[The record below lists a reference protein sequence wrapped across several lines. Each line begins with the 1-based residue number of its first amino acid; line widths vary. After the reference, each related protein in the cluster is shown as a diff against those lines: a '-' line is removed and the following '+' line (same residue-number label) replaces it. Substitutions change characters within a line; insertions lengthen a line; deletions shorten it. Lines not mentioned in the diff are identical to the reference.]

1 MQDKR
6 TDFSYQQNQ
15 RSCSTLRLWL
25 WRPLSQQLMQK
36 IDHQEASRRRLQ
48 RKKAWI
54 GSDLNSPARAR
65 VLQRGRNGSETEK
78 SPRAS
83 ERICWH
89 PDRARGLVRAC
100 MQAAN
105 RARSE
110 GVLAMDE
117 QGTTTTGRWGGEGR
131 GMPKL
136 GREVGVRDGTSLWL
150 ARAHSLAEHAP
161 RQPQLWLA

>member
-1 MQDKR
+1 MLLFRAEIFFTQTHLSAFLKMASQYG
-6 TDFSYQQNQ
+6 THAVFIEQQNQ

-36 IDHQEASRRRLQ
+36 IDHQEASRHRLQ

-89 PDRARGLVRAC
+89 PGRARGLVRAC

-105 RARSE
+105 PARSQE
-110 GVLAMDE
+110 FL
-117 QGTTTTGRWGGEGR
+117 RWMNRGLRRRGGGEGR
-131 GMPKL
+131 GWM
-136 GREVGVRDGTSLWL
+136 
-150 ARAHSLAEHAP
+150 A
-161 RQPQLWLA
+161 QNQ